1 MRKLRKSAESIRTH
15 RNQSKIHQNH
25 IKILDS
31 QTLQFYRLQ
40 PTGRQKK
47 ETTMAPR
54 PTITVGIQPQ
64 IAMYTLI
71 LGSICGFGECY
82 MSHFIQY
89 ENRGL
94 VFLIDVTEMKMNA
107 ICIYISDRR

>member
-15 RNQSKIHQNH
+15 RNQIEIHQNH
-25 IKILDS
+25 IKILDKPYSSIVYS
-31 QTLQFYRLQ
+31 QRAD
-40 PTGRQKK
+40 RKK
-47 ETTMAPR
+47 KSTMAPR